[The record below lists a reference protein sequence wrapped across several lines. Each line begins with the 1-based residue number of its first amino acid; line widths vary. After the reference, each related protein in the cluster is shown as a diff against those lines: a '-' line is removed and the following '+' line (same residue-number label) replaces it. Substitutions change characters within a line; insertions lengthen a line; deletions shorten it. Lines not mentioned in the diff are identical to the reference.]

1 MYISKDR
8 LFVATLCFAL
18 VMTTVFAGA
27 VYWDFANNRD
37 NGKASVRTVSVDVG
51 ADTSPSP
58 VAGVATTGGSAA
70 TAGTTHKTGGGT
82 ASGAASGQVIAPGAP
97 IVIGALITQSGPLD
111 ASDAFRADEAW
122 VQMTNSQGGI
132 NGHKIVL
139 DVKDDQGNPAVGR
152 SAFEQIVQEDKALA
166 LVGECGP
173 VTDATIV
180 DEINQQQV
188 PVVNDCL
195 TSAPAYSSPYIW
207 YSTTRP
213 STWQAIAA
221 NYIFKNQDAMKM
233 HKPYILCVNSSVTLV
248 YCDGFSQSWAKN
260 GGTMCYNRTC
270 STSAGYDQ
278 EQVGQTR
285 SQYDSIAQQIKSSG
299 ADSIAALLEPTN
311 QAALM
316 QALQDQGMT
325 PAQGWPDF
333 GPLGMDPNSIR
344 AAGAAANGVYV
355 CTGDSY
361 FPSENTPGE
370 QKLAAA
376 LARYQ
381 PDTPMDNYALSIG
394 WTPMVL
400 FGEALRRVGPNVS
413 RQALINALDS
423 MKGFDTG
430 GLSRP
435 VEWTNSNRLAPP
447 YTRWA
452 TVTGPTSYN
461 VITGWIDQ
469 NGNPAP

>member
-1 MYISKDR
+1 MYVSKDR

-18 VMTTVFAGA
+18 VMTTIFAGA

-37 NGKASVRTVSVDVG
+37 NGKSSVRTVSTDVG
-51 ADTSPSP
+51 TDTSPSP
-58 VAGVATTGGSAA
+58 LASAAVAGGGGATSTTQHSGGS
-70 TAGTTHKTGGGT
+70 T

-139 DVKDDQGNPAVGR
+139 DVKDDQGNPAIGR
-152 SAFEQIVQEDKALA
+152 PAFEQIVQEDKALA

-173 VTDATIV
+173 VTDAAIV
-180 DEINQQQV
+180 DEINQSQV
-188 PVVNDCL
+188 PVINDCL

-207 YSTTRP
+207 FSTTRP
-213 STWQAIAA
+213 STWQEISAT
-221 NYIFKNQDAMKM
+221 YIYKSQSTMKIR
-233 HKPYILCVNSSVTLV
+233 KPYILCVNSSVTLV

-260 GGTMCYNRTC
+260 GGTMCYNGGC
-270 STSAGYDQ
+270 STAPGYDQ
-278 EQVGQTR
+278 EQVGSTQA
-285 SQYDSIAQQIKSSG
+285 QYDSVASKIKSSG
-299 ADSIAALLEPTN
+299 ADSIVALLEPTN
-311 QAALM
+311 EAAELNSFK
-316 QALQDQGMT
+316 AQGLT
-325 PAQGWPDF
+325 PAQGWPQYA
-333 GPLGMDPNSIR
+333 PLGMDPNSIQKAGS
-344 AAGAAANGVYV
+344 AAVGVYV
-355 CTGDSY
+355 CTSDSY

-381 PDTPMDNYALSIG
+381 PDTPVDPYSIAIG
-394 WTPMVL
+394 WTPMTL

-413 RQALINALDS
+413 RQALINALNS

-430 GLSRP
+430 GLTRP
-435 VEWTNSNRLAPP
+435 IEWTATNRLAPP
-447 YTRWA
+447 FTRWA
-452 TVTGPTSYN
+452 TVQGPTSYN

-469 NGNPAP
+469 NGNPSP